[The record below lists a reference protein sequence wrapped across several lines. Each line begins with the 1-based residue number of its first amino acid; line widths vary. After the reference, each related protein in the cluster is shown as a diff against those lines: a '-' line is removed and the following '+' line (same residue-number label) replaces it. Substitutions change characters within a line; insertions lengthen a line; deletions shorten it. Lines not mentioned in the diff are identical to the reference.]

1 MKLLCL
7 CFVTLFSF
15 FPAHAGTEPAV
26 DNKKTENSNGSLQL
40 TFHKN
45 LPKEISKDLPNA
57 HKDSVLIIFD
67 RFDLT
72 GAGVIYK
79 VFYENENNCITI
91 PDIPKGKYYVTVQ
104 CLGIH
109 RDRVET
115 VVRIKSQNTETLKIN
130 EADAEEF
137 SKNKVIIPPFH
148 PDFENLGILR
158 AK

>member
-1 MKLLCL
+1 MKLLFL
-7 CFVTLFSF
+7 CVLSLYAY
-15 FPAHAGTEPAV
+15 FPVDAGKGPAI
-26 DNKKTENSNGSLQL
+26 DNKKTENSKGSLQL

-45 LPKEISKDLPNA
+45 LPKEISADLPKAN
-57 HKDSVLIIFD
+57 KDSVLIIFD

-79 VFYENENNCITI
+79 VFYENEKNCITI

-104 CLGIH
+104 CLGVH
-109 RDRVET
+109 RDRFET
-115 VVRIKSQNTETLKIN
+115 VVKIKSQNTETLKIN
-130 EADAEEF
+130 EVDAEEF
-137 SKNKVIIPPFH
+137 SKNNVVIPPFH

>member
-1 MKLLCL
+1 MKPLCLFIVLLCIL
-7 CFVTLFSF
+7 VS
-15 FPAHAGTEPAV
+15 ASAGSGPV
-26 DNKKTENSNGSLQL
+26 IDNKKVETSKGSLQL

-57 HKDSVLIIFD
+57 HKDSVLIILD

-91 PDIPKGKYYVTVQ
+91 PDIPRGKYYVTVQ

-115 VVRIKSQNTETLKIN
+115 VVKIKSQNIETLKIN
-130 EADAEEF
+130 QADAEEF
-137 SKNKVIIPPFH
+137 SKNNVIIPPFQ
-148 PDFENLGILR
+148 PDFQNLAIVK